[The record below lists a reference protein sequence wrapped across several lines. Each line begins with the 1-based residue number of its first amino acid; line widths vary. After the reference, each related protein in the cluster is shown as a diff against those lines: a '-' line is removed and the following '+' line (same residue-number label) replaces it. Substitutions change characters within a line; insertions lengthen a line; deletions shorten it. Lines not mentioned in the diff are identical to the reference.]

1 MTSWTIV
8 VDNSKVVDNT
18 MVKDDTFVVDDT
30 YVVDNIILMGN
41 TIVDDDSKGD
51 GQYHVSS
58 FSFMIVSP
66 FLHLFFTNAET
77 FPVSHCFT
85 LFQYKRAVQGCVSA
99 VACFGRDGQL
109 VVSAMTVKQAML
121 LKAF

>member
-1 MTSWTIV
+1 M

-41 TIVDDDSKGD
+41 TIVEDDSKGD

-58 FSFMIVSP
+58 FSFMIVSL
-66 FLHLFFTNAET
+66 FLHQHRNFL
-77 FPVSHCFT
+77 
-85 LFQYKRAVQGCVSA
+85 LISA
-99 VACFGRDGQL
+99 VLSPLAE
-109 VVSAMTVKQAML
+109 
-121 LKAF
+121 

>member
-18 MVKDDTFVVDDT
+18 MVKDDTFVM
-30 YVVDNIILMGN
+30 DNIILMGN

-58 FSFMIVSP
+58 FSFMIVSL
-66 FLHLFFTNAET
+66 FLHLFFTSTE
-77 FPVSHCFT
+77 
-85 LFQYKRAVQGCVSA
+85 LFLSVIALHYSSTK
-99 VACFGRDGQL
+99 GQFR
-109 VVSAMTVKQAML
+109 VV
-121 LKAF
+121 